1 MGFYQRMNHSVCY
14 FLILSLYITYHYC
27 YTIEMNPY
35 GNFMYPSLS
44 TSSSSVSSSSS
55 SAAAEAEAESPK
67 LLVSLSKSLPTSQS
81 SIDKY
86 LTLNNEF
93 NKDQFNPYSNYR
105 SNYYYDYYY
114 NRHHYHHHPRMSK
127 RADLKDLSIHSDMA
141 FIRKLFDQKNH
152 ELLRLG

>member
-1 MGFYQRMNHSVCY
+1 
-14 FLILSLYITYHYC
+14 
-27 YTIEMNPY
+27 MNPY

-55 SAAAEAEAESPK
+55 ESESESSPK
-67 LLVSLSKSLPTSQS
+67 PLVSSSKSLPISQS
-81 SIDKY
+81 LIDKY
-86 LTLNNEF
+86 LTFNNKF
-93 NKDQFNPYSNYR
+93 NKDQFNQYSDDR
-105 SNYYYDYYY
+105 SNNYYDYYY
-114 NRHHYHHHPRMSK
+114 NNHHPRMSK

>member
-1 MGFYQRMNHSVCY
+1 MNQFVCY
-14 FLILSLYITYHYC
+14 FIILSLYITYYYC

-44 TSSSSVSSSSS
+44 TSSSSVSSSL
-55 SAAAEAEAESPK
+55 SASASSPK
-67 LLVSLSKSLPTSQS
+67 LLVSSSKSLPTSQS
-81 SIDKY
+81 LIDKY
-86 LTLNNEF
+86 ITLNNEF
-93 NKDQFNPYSNYR
+93 NKDQFNPSSDDRFN
-105 SNYYYDYYY
+105 NYYDYYY
-114 NRHHYHHHPRMSK
+114 YNHHHPRMSK

>member
-1 MGFYQRMNHSVCY
+1 MNQFVCY
-14 FLILSLYITYHYC
+14 FIILSLYITYYYC

-44 TSSSSVSSSSS
+44 TSSSSVSSSESES
-55 SAAAEAEAESPK
+55 SPK
-67 LLVSLSKSLPTSQS
+67 LLVSSSKSLPTSQS
-81 SIDKY
+81 LIDKY
-86 LTLNNEF
+86 LKFNNKF
-93 NKDQFNPYSNYR
+93 NKDQFNQYSDDR
-105 SNYYYDYYY
+105 SNNYYDYYY
-114 NRHHYHHHPRMSK
+114 YNHHHHPRMSK